1 MSVSE
6 AFRGVVDES
15 VASMASAPAAIG
27 STWSRA
33 AEYKPAT
40 RGSAIQFNG
49 HVGLD

>member
-6 AFRGVVDES
+6 AFRGVVDKF
-15 VASMASAPAAIG
+15 VRRWRRPQPSMG